1 MLKTIEAARIRP
13 MSWVK
18 AGLYAIVIFLVYKS
32 ALLQLV
38 SHDWAFEDYSHSY
51 LVPFIVLYLVWEKR
65 KPLATVQSRLSWSG
79 LIPFA
84 LGIAL
89 FWLGD
94 LGGEFYTLYVS
105 FWLVVVALL
114 WIHLGWQKIK
124 TIWFALIMVF
134 AAFPFPN
141 FVNTR
146 AILRLKLISSQL
158 GVWMLHTYGMSAY
171 REGNVIDLGFTQLQ
185 VVDACSGL
193 RYILP
198 LMVLSVLLAY
208 WFRAHWWKR
217 IILFLSAIPLAIF
230 VNAFRIALTGI
241 LYSVFGAAVAE
252 GFFHGFSGWLI
263 FLFCIPILLL
273 EMWILRRLPPRRSR
287 DDGGGDSPDLRSSY
301 STGSRLDA
309 SNPTLEIGSSKP
321 SFFQPVFITAMVL
334 LVSTAVLSG
343 TVEFREKTPIKKP
356 LSSLPLA
363 MGEWSGSKEQMEQ
376 EFVDELHFSDYA
388 MVDYRNDRGQ
398 TVNFYTAYYESQR
411 KGYATHSPETCLPGN
426 GWIFREA
433 GAADI
438 PVGPGKSMRINRAFI
453 EKTGT
458 KELTYYWF
466 AQRGRILTS
475 LYQVKI
481 YSFWD
486 ALTKHRTD
494 GALVR
499 LITPVYE
506 RESVGDAETRLQGF
520 TKAIVPVLK
529 EYIPE

>member
-1 MLKTIEAARIRP
+1 
-13 MSWVK
+13 VK
-18 AGLYAIVIFLVYKS
+18 AGVYAAVILLVYK
-32 ALLQLV
+32 AAFAELV
-38 SHDWAFEDYSHSY
+38 FQWGSEDYSHSY

-65 KPLATVQSRLSWSG
+65 QALATVQSRLSWTG

-89 FWLGD
+89 YWLGE
-94 LGGEFYTLYVS
+94 LGGEFYTLYTS
-105 FWLVVVALL
+105 FWFVVVGLL
-114 WIHLGWQKIK
+114 WTYLGWQKVK
-124 TIWFALIMVF
+124 TIWFALIMMF
-134 AAFPFPN
+134 AGFPFPN
-141 FVNTR
+141 FVNFR
-146 AILRLKLISSQL
+146 ATMQLKLISSQL
-158 GVWMLHTYGMSAY
+158 GVWMLHAYGLSAY

-193 RYILP
+193 RYVLP
-198 LMVLSVLLAY
+198 LMVLSLLLAY

-217 IILFLSAIPLAIF
+217 IVLFLSSLPLAIF

-241 LYSVFGAAVAE
+241 LYSIFGAAVAE

-273 EMWILRRLPPRRSR
+273 EMWILRWLPPRQRRGNERGNRDQKTATDNGEPDSKSR
-287 DDGGGDSPDLRSSY
+287 IQNSPFSL
-301 STGSRLDA
+301 L
-309 SNPTLEIGSSKP
+309 
-321 SFFQPVFITAMVL
+321 QPIFVIPVAL
-334 LVSTAVLSG
+334 LVLTGVFSG
-343 TVEFREKTPIKKP
+343 TVEFRERIPIKKP
-356 LSSLPLA
+356 LSSLPLT
-363 MGEWSGSKEQMEQ
+363 MGGWTGGRQQMEQ
-376 EFVDELHFSDYA
+376 EFVDQLQFSDYA
-388 MVDYRNDRGQ
+388 MVDFKNNRGQ
-398 TVNFYTAYYESQR
+398 IVNFYTAYYESQR
-411 KGYATHSPETCLPGN
+411 KGKATHSPETCLPGA

-433 GAADI
+433 GATDI
-438 PVGPGKSMRINRAFI
+438 AVGSGKSMRINRAFI